1 MFFFIHLHQI
11 LYTEFMKRINWVL
24 LIVIP
29 LLWAACSKDD
39 KMNIEKSRIDSLKN
53 IQFETEQFADV
64 QIGNDDLPVDRVSG
78 YTLNQ
83 IQSSLKTSRTVNDFF
98 TRLRSM
104 HNNPTED
111 NLQPIQDYANTIVN
125 SL

>member
-1 MFFFIHLHQI
+1 
-11 LYTEFMKRINWVL
+11 MKKINWVL

-29 LLWAACSKDD
+29 LLLAACSKDD

-78 YTLNQ
+78 YTLKQ
-83 IQSSLKTSRTVNDFF
+83 IQDALNNTKTLNAWKSN
-98 TRLRSM
+98 LINNY
-104 HNNPTED
+104 NNPTED

>member
-1 MFFFIHLHQI
+1 
-11 LYTEFMKRINWVL
+11 MKRINWVL

-78 YTLNQ
+78 YTLKQ
-83 IQSSLKTSRTVNDFF
+83 IQDALNNTKTLNAWKSN
-98 TRLRSM
+98 LINNY
-104 HNNPTED
+104 NNPTED

>member
-1 MFFFIHLHQI
+1 
-11 LYTEFMKRINWVL
+11 MKRINWVL

>member
-11 LYTEFMKRINWVL
+11 LYTEFMKKINWL
-24 LIVIP
+24 LLVAIP

-78 YTLNQ
+78 YTIKQLE
-83 IQSSLKTSRTVNDFF
+83 SSLYGATNWNAWRDNIKNQHTNATSGNVDELF
-98 TRLRSM
+98 
-104 HNNPTED
+104 
-111 NLQPIQDYANTIVN
+111 ANWN
-125 SL
+125 